1 MMPWMRLLN
10 ISKLERLPNHHGGRV
25 SSRGQLKHIHT
36 MTKREKTQ
44 LQAFIYDIAR
54 DFIGG
59 LFIFAFFIAMAFL
72 LAFK

>member
-1 MMPWMRLLN
+1 
-10 ISKLERLPNHHGGRV
+10 
-25 SSRGQLKHIHT
+25 
-36 MTKREKTQ
+36 MTKREKSQ
-44 LQAFIYDIAR
+44 LRAFIYDIAR